1 MPLQYGA
8 GLTLA
13 IVDAY
18 PRERR
23 NGRRAKDRFITRN
36 GVADMAQ
43 PKSHLEIA
51 LASIPVFTNDGTLDV
66 AELQKLLDLALRD
79 KIVDEDE
86 KRVLGNIFKQAE
98 LGQLDAQ
105 VKHRIDEARAL
116 HGISA

>member
-1 MPLQYGA
+1 MPLQYET

-98 LGQLDAQ
+98 LGQLDAE
-105 VKHRIDEARAL
+105 VKRRIDEARAL